1 MGCGLGWAVRG
12 SVHSCCLAGKYMA
25 DAWTGRIESGR
36 ANAGG
41 AVSAVCRSAC
51 VRAGPDGSRPWRRP
65 DSAGAGNGAAG
76 LSEEARRLLLR
87 PFSGTF
93 ATLPRPWPQVFSRA
107 RRSMYCPFCQHADTR
122 VIDSRVSEDGA
133 TIRRRR
139 ECEACNERF
148 STLET
153 VELKLPAIVKND
165 GTREAFDQRKVRAGF
180 DRALQK
186 RAVPE
191 EKIEA
196 AVRAVV
202 HQLRISGEREV
213 PSIKV
218 GEFVMN
224 ELRKLDHVG
233 YVRFASVYR
242 SFEDVADFREEI
254 EKLER
259 ELPSSTE
266 QLQLL
271 GDVIAL
277 TKKKKG

>member
-1 MGCGLGWAVRG
+1 M
-12 SVHSCCLAGKYMA
+12 H
-25 DAWTGRIESGR
+25 
-36 ANAGG
+36 
-41 AVSAVCRSAC
+41 
-51 VRAGPDGSRPWRRP
+51 
-65 DSAGAGNGAAG
+65 
-76 LSEEARRLLLR
+76 
-87 PFSGTF
+87 
-93 ATLPRPWPQVFSRA
+93 
-107 RRSMYCPFCQHADTR
+107 CPFCQHTDTR

-139 ECEACNERF
+139 ECEACGERF

-153 VELKLPAIVKND
+153 IELKLPAIIKSD
-165 GTREAFDQRKVRAGF
+165 GRRENFDARKLRAGF

-186 RAVPE
+186 RAVSE

-202 HQLRISGEREV
+202 HQLRMTTERELD
-213 PSIKV
+213 SRRV
-218 GEFVMN
+218 GEFVMT

-259 ELPSSTE
+259 DLPPGSG
-266 QLQLL
+266 QLPLL
-271 GDVIAL
+271 QGGEVVSIDKHADRQ
-277 TKKKKG
+277 KKR